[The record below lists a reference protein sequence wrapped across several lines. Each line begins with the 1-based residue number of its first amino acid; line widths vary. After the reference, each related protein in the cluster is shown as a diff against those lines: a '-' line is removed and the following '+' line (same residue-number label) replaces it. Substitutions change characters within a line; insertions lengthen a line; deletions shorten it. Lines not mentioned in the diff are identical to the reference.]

1 MAKTPALQVVAA
13 SSVPHQVHSFDS
25 GTSNFGE
32 AAVESIGGYPAR
44 IFKTLVVELSTGTL
58 AVCVIPVPEKLS
70 LKRAA
75 KALGAPKAAMA
86 DTAKAQRSS
95 GYVPGGISPLGQK
108 KKLATVIDVSAKEHE
123 TIYVS
128 AGRRGLDLEIA
139 AEDLALLAD
148 ATFSRLTLDS
158 HS

>member
-25 GTSNFGE
+25 GISNFGE
-32 AAVESIGGYPAR
+32 AAAESIGGYPAR

-128 AGRRGLDLEIA
+128 AGRRGLELEIS

>member
-139 AEDLALLAD
+139 AEDLAVLAD

>member
-148 ATFSRLTLDS
+148 AAFSQLTLDS

>member
-32 AAVESIGGYPAR
+32 AAAESIGGYPAR

-128 AGRRGLDLEIA
+128 AGRRGLELEIA

-148 ATFSRLTLDS
+148 ATFSQLTLDS